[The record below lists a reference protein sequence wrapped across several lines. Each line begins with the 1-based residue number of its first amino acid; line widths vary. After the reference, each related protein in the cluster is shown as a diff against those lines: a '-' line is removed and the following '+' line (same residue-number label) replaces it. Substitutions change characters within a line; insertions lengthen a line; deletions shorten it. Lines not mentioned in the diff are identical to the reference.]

1 MKQILILFLCLV
13 SVVHAQ
19 DTAPKYG
26 YLMSCSKKGLIS
38 LHDTSGEVIW
48 STIAKNTYSA
58 TILENGNILYVQKGG
73 IREVTPKKKV
83 VLEFNEAGEIFCA
96 RRLNDGRTAFVK
108 AKNNE
113 LIILTKQGKIEKRLK
128 LKGRKGHVAMRH
140 FTITPQETFLVAHLG
155 DRAVREYDQ
164 EGKILKEIKTPGM
177 VYSAVRNK
185 AGETYISWQHGIE
198 KITNN
203 GKQETVLELNEK
215 SKPFVHFFTSLSLVD
230 NGSIYVSC
238 WLGHGKEG
246 KGPSV
251 LKLDKEGKII
261 WTLANHDQI
270 ANASSFTPLTETILK
285 NFKKRQ

>member
-1 MKQILILFLCLV
+1 MKQIFILFLCLV
-13 SVVHAQ
+13 SIVNAQ
-19 DTAPKYG
+19 DLAPKYG

-38 LHDTSGEVIW
+38 LHDKSGKVIW
-48 STIAKNTYSA
+48 STKAKKTYSA
-58 TILENGNILYVQKGG
+58 TILENGNILYVQEGG
-73 IREVTPKKKV
+73 IREVTPTKKI
-83 VLEFNEAGEIFCA
+83 VLEFNEAGEIYCA
-96 RRLNDGRTAFVK
+96 RRLKNGKTAFVN

-113 LIILTKQGKIEKRLK
+113 LIILTNQGKTEKRLK

-155 DRAVREYDQ
+155 DKTVREYDQ
-164 EGKILKEIKTPGM
+164 DGLVLKEIKTPGM

-203 GKQETVLELNEK
+203 GKQETILKVGEK
-215 SKPFVHFFTSLSLVD
+215 SNPFVHFLTSISLSD
-230 NGSIYVSC
+230 NGSIYVSS

-251 LKLDKEGKII
+251 LKLDKEGRII